1 MVHIYIYIYIYTVY
15 ICDLSVSFV
24 CSNAT
29 QLSFVGMSN
38 CQSLRNGIE
47 IGSVHMLR
55 KSCSSQ
61 IRQGG
66 VGIWESLH

>member
-1 MVHIYIYIYIYTVY
+1 MVHTYTVY
-15 ICDLSVSFV
+15 ICDLTVLFV

-29 QLSFVGMSN
+29 QSSSVGMSS
-38 CQSLRNGIE
+38 CQSLEDGIE
-47 IGSVHMLR
+47 IGSVHMLK

-66 VGIWESLH
+66 VDIWESLH